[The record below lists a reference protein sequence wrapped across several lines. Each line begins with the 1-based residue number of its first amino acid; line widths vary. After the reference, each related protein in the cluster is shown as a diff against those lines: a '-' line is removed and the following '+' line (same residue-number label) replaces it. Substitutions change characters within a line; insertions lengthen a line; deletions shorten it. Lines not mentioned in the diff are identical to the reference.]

1 MLLSDFNAVEF
12 WRVDDPKTSNNIPD
26 STFQAA
32 ASWQANKNFL
42 LKVAVILEQYYYYSY
57 R

>member
-42 LKVAVILEQYYYYSY
+42 LKVAVILVQYYYYSF